1 MDSRLAVNW
10 RYFSLEQANRRT
22 GEGRKIWELPEDSPV
37 PGLRA
42 FRAAEAARCQG
53 ETAFNGFHM
62 ALLEE
67 KHLRKNDIE
76 DMEVINRVAQ
86 SLELEMARFREDFS
100 HHQSLARLAEEHT
113 FAVERLGIFGTP
125 TLVFPAGQAI
135 FLKMTPSPSPEESLD
150 VFMELSNLACHRPN
164 ILEVK
169 RPPG

>member
-1 MDSRLAVNW
+1 MGSPLVINW
-10 RYFSLEQANRRT
+10 KYFSLEQANRRP
-22 GEGRKIWELPEDSPV
+22 GHGQKIWELPEDSPA

-53 ETAFNGFHM
+53 ETAFTGFHR

-67 KHLRKNDIE
+67 KHGRKSDIE
-76 DMEVINRVAQ
+76 DMKVINRVAQ
-86 SLELEMARFREDFS
+86 HVGLEMARFREDFNRR
-100 HHQSLARLAEEHT
+100 QMLDRLAEEHT

-125 TLVFPAGQAI
+125 TLVFPDGQAI
-135 FLKMTPSPSPEESLD
+135 FLKMSSPPSPEESLD
-150 VFMELSNLACHRPN
+150 VFRELSNLACHRPN

>member
-67 KHLRKNDIE
+67 KHGRKSDID
-76 DMEVINRVAQ
+76 DMKVIIRVAQ
-86 SLELEMARFREDFS
+86 RLGLEMDRFREDFS
-100 HHQSLARLAEEHT
+100 RRQSLDRLAEEHT
-113 FAVERLGIFGTP
+113 FAVEKLGIFGTP
-125 TLVFPAGQAI
+125 TLVFPDGQAI
-135 FLKMTPSPSPEESLD
+135 FLKMSPPPSPEESLA
-150 VFMELSNLACHRPN
+150 VFRELSNLACHRSN
-164 ILEVK
+164 ILEIK